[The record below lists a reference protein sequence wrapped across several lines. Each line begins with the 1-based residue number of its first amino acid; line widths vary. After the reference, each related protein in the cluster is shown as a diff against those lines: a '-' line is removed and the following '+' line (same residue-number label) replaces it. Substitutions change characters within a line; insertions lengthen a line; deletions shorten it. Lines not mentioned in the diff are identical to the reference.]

1 MSTETTISG
10 FGDAQIQLDGRAT
23 ASASWAGILL
33 GLWLTGVFASSLVAR
48 SESEGFGVMVILA
61 AGVVW
66 PLFYFMVSSNRFFP
80 SMPSTSVFLALII
93 FAVFGGASIYVS
105 PIIWTSFAYYGMT
118 LCALLIALQFNTA
131 LTIEQ
136 YRKGLSLYAFITCI
150 ILSMYAIHH
159 YQPGLRLGNG
169 SNGGVFNPNS
179 IGIVSLS
186 VIAASF
192 AIRRWLIRLPVLVA
206 GVAVL
211 ILTGSRSAAIG
222 VFLALSIILHNRTK
236 QGGVGIKLAFIIA
249 LVVCISIAMAYWEA
263 TEAAV
268 INFFAVND
276 SYRGIGT
283 GATGRLDAW
292 IGTWGL
298 FTSHPIIGVGFRAHD
313 ALLNALVKTETSS
326 HNGYLSLLAEVGLFG
341 FISIIFL
348 IASGILRLW
357 RVAMD
362 SNKAYIATVLLGL
375 CIGYCFIALF
385 ERYLINVGNPTSLL
399 FILAILYRGRQN
411 EADSSA

>member
-61 AGVVW
+61 AGVLW

-118 LCALLIALQFNTA
+118 LCALLIALQFNSA
-131 LTIEQ
+131 LTAEQ
-136 YRKGLSLYAFITCI
+136 YRRGLSLYAFCTCI
-150 ILSMYAIHH
+150 LLSVYAIHH
-159 YQPGLRLGNG
+159 YQPGERLGNG
-169 SNGGVFNPNS
+169 SNGGVFNPNA
-179 IGIVSLS
+179 IALVSLS
-186 VIAASF
+186 VIAAGF
-192 AIRRWLIRLPVLVA
+192 AIRRWLVRLPVLAA

-211 ILTGSRSAAIG
+211 VLTGSRSAAIG
-222 VFLALSIILHNRTK
+222 SLLAISIILLKRTK
-236 QGGVGIKLAFIIA
+236 QGGLGVKVVFI
-249 LVVCISIAMAYWEA
+249 VTMVSCISIAIVYWV
-263 TEAAV
+263 TIEAAGAS
-268 INFFAVND
+268 FFAVND

-292 IGTWGL
+292 IATWGL
-298 FTSHPIIGVGFRAHD
+298 FTSHPVIGVGFRAHD
-313 ALLNALVKTETSS
+313 AMLHALVKTESS
-326 HNGYLSLLAEVGLFG
+326 AHNGYLSLLAEVGLFG
-341 FISIIFL
+341 FISFFYIMAAGML
-348 IASGILRLW
+348 HLW
-357 RVAMD
+357 RATLERE
-362 SNKAYIATVLLGL
+362 KAYIATVFLGL
-375 CIGYCFIALF
+375 CVGYCFVALF
-385 ERYLINVGNPTSLL
+385 ERYLINIGNPTSLL
-399 FILAILYRGRQN
+399 FMLAIFYRGRKN
-411 EADSSA
+411 EADAVV